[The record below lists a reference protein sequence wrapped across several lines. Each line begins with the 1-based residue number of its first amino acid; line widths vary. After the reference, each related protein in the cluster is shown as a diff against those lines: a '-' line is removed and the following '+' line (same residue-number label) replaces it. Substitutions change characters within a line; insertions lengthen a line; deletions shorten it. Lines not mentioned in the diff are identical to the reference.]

1 MSVMLQLYHFIFP
14 SKLELSNLMFLKR
27 LSRQLILICGTAI
40 SCIIFWDFPM
50 FYQIFLSPQVKRWA
64 IITYKHGIYQLP
76 HKLPNDLRKLGN
88 IRKVSKLHRI
98 YITYYNIIYIY
109 TPYIHVSYTHYIY
122 VYIYIYIHIYS
133 TWLGTNIPYLYGI
146 YFICTLFILHIYL
159 YIHNQKALIF
169 YFYYL
174 FL

>member
-1 MSVMLQLYHFIFP
+1 
-14 SKLELSNLMFLKR
+14 
-27 LSRQLILICGTAI
+27 
-40 SCIIFWDFPM
+40 M

-109 TPYIHVSYTHYIY
+109 TSYIHVSYTHYIY
-122 VYIYIYIHIYS
+122 VYIYIYTYIFHLA
-133 TWLGTNIPYLYGI
+133 WNKH
-146 YFICTLFILHIYL
+146 TLFIWHIPYMHTI
-159 YIHNQKALIF
+159 YITYISI
-169 YFYYL
+169 YT
-174 FL
+174 